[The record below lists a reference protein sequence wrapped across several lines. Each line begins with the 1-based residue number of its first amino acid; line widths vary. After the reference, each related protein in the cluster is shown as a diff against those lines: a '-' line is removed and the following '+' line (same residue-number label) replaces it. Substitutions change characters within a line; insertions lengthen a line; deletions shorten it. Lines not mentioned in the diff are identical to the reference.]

1 MLQTKLQVIT
11 SLGDMAGLPPGTRIA
26 TNHNKLLV
34 LDVFLHSSRELAWFE
49 EGELTP
55 YTPIVDWL
63 PVIVL
68 PPTVDFLE
76 RIAREAARPTVCEL
90 RVEDL

>member
-1 MLQTKLQVIT
+1 MLQIKLQVIT
-11 SLGDMAGLPPGTRIA
+11 TLGDMAGLPPGTRIA

-34 LDVFLHSSRELAWFE
+34 LDEFAGDRYYWFE
-49 EGELTP
+49 QGELTP
-55 YTPIVDWL
+55 YAPLLEWL

-68 PPTVDFLE
+68 PQTVDFLGQV
-76 RIAREAARPTVCEL
+76 ARDAKAARPTVCEL